1 LAAWQNGA
9 FKCAP
14 RDRWVGWRS
23 AQQFRRLERVANKTR
38 FLILSAPGVFPNLA
52 SRFLSL
58 MTRRLSAD
66 WLAAHGHCVLLAET
80 FCDPALFPGTMYRA
94 ASWEGLGETK
104 GYARANGRYTD
115 PHGRPKE
122 IFVTP
127 LLSDPRPRGAPRRA
141 QGRKHTVASVLT
153 VHGLAEIGNM
163 TGCLAAAQFARAL
176 SREELEAVG
185 AWRNP
190 RTWSAAGPGPG
201 FPSPGRAPPTASA
214 SGAPTATA
222 TAITRPWPSST
233 TRPARP
239 ARS

>member
-1 LAAWQNGA
+1 MLPGPSGGSRGLHPVRGRGPSGDAGGAPALGRVDGRAPPSRLPPAGGLRPALRCDLRVCLAAWQNGA

-23 AQQFRRLERVANKTR
+23 AQQFRRLERVANNTR
-38 FLILSAPGVFPNLA
+38 FLILSDPGVFPNLA

-80 FCDPALFPGTMYRA
+80 FCAPALFPGTMYRA
-94 ASWEGLGETK
+94 AGWEGLGETK

-127 LLSDPRPRGAPRRA
+127 LLSDARA

-153 VHGLAEIGNM
+153 VHVL
-163 TGCLAAAQFARAL
+163 
-176 SREELEAVG
+176 
-185 AWRNP
+185 
-190 RTWSAAGPGPG
+190 
-201 FPSPGRAPPTASA
+201 
-214 SGAPTATA
+214 
-222 TAITRPWPSST
+222 
-233 TRPARP
+233 
-239 ARS
+239 

>member
-1 LAAWQNGA
+1 M
-9 FKCAP
+9 
-14 RDRWVGWRS
+14 
-23 AQQFRRLERVANKTR
+23 ANKTR

-66 WLAAHGHCVLLAET
+66 WLAAHGHRVLLAET
-80 FCDPALFPGTMYRA
+80 FCAPALFPGTMYGA
-94 ASWEGLGETK
+94 AGWEGLGETK

-127 LLSDPRPRGAPRRA
+127 LLSAAGGRGAPRRA

-153 VHGLAEIGNM
+153 VHVLAESANM
-163 TGCLAAAQFARAL
+163 KGCLAAAQFARAL
-176 SREELEAVG
+176 SREALAAVG
-185 AWRNP
+185 AWRGGVASRSRSP
-190 RTWSAAGPGPG
+190 PSTGSSSRSTPRRWRTWSAAGPGPG

-214 SGAPTATA
+214 SGAPT
-222 TAITRPWPSST
+222 ST
-233 TRPARP
+233 TRAANWRPRRTSSGAATSAAR
-239 ARS
+239 